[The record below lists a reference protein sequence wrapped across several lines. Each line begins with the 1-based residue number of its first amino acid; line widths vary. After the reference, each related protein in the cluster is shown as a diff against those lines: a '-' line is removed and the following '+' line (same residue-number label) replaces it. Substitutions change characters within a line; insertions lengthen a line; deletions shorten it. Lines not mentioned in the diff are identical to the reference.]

1 MRHFLLILV
10 GIFAVTTAR
19 ADGSA
24 VDQTAAGRKLYVNKC
39 AKCHKMYDPAN
50 YTDRQW
56 DSWMG
61 KMQKKAKLNPQEKEA
76 VNEYVRQTL
85 LGKKRE
91 GVAEN
96 TR

>member
-1 MRHFLLILV
+1 MRYLLVIFLGVFAAV
-10 GIFAVTTAR
+10 GAPGDR
-19 ADGSA
+19 PA
-24 VDQTAAGRKLYVNKC
+24 VDQSAAGRKLYLNKC
-39 AKCHKMYDPAN
+39 AKCHKMYDPLN

-61 KMQKKAKLNPQEKEA
+61 KMEKKAKLKPKEKEA

-91 GVAEN
+91 GIAGN
-96 TR
+96 TP